1 MVLPAQPL
9 LLCVGDIDMD
19 IIVRVARPPGPDQ
32 KADGRRVAQTPGGM
46 AANVAV
52 GARRLG
58 THVRLLGAVGD
69 DAMGREALAALGSE
83 GLDLAHVVE
92 RAGVPTFFCVI
103 MVDAQGEKSLIKV
116 LSDAYL
122 PRPEDLTP
130 AAFRDVA
137 HVHLTFTEP
146 GLARRSVGLARQAGA
161 RLSLDLEAADLPA
174 DPSTV
179 VELVRAVDLL
189 FVSGQSRQEIER
201 RIGPLDPSDG
211 TIVTT
216 LGGGGARL
224 ETGWGVR
231 EVAGHRVPVTDTSG
245 AGDAFAAAFLH
256 ARLDGATEADALRFA
271 NAAAALSTSAYGAQ
285 AGLPRREAVTRFLD
299 PADGKAD
306 HARPPF

>member
-1 MVLPAQPL
+1 MAGRSKPL

-19 IIVRVARPPGPDQ
+19 IIVRVERPPGPDQ

-58 THVRLLGAVGD
+58 TDVRLLGAVGD
-69 DAMGREALAALGSE
+69 DAMGQEALTALGAE
-83 GLDLAHVVE
+83 DLDLAHVVVRTE
-92 RAGVPTFFCVI
+92 TPTFFCVI

-122 PRPEDLTP
+122 PRPDDLTP
-130 AAFRDVA
+130 HAFRDAA

-146 GLARRSVGLARQAGA
+146 ALARRAAELARAAGA

-174 DPSTV
+174 DPAPV
-179 VELVRAVDLL
+179 IDLLRAVDLL

-201 RIGPLDPSDG
+201 RMGPLPADG
-211 TIVTT
+211 RTIVTT
-216 LGGGGARL
+216 LGAGGARL
-224 ETGWGVR
+224 ETAQGRLDVG
-231 EVAGHRVPVTDTSG
+231 GHRVPVTDTSG
-245 AGDAFAAAFLH
+245 AGDAFAAAYLH
-256 ARLDGATEADALRFA
+256 ATLDGAGQAEALRFA

-285 AGLPRREAVTRFLD
+285 AGMQGREAVIRFLD
-299 PADGKAD
+299 PTHGEAD
-306 HARPPF
+306 HARPPL

>member
-1 MVLPAQPL
+1 MAPRSNPV

-58 THVRLLGAVGD
+58 TEVRLLGAVGD
-69 DAMGREALAALGSE
+69 DAMGHEALAALRVE

-92 RAGVPTFFCVI
+92 RAGTPTFFCVI
-103 MVDAQGEKSLIKV
+103 MVDDRGEKSLIKV

-122 PRPEDLTP
+122 PRPDDLTP
-130 AAFRDVA
+130 AAFRDAA

-146 GLARRSVGLARQAGA
+146 ALARRTAELARQAGA
-161 RLSLDLEAADLPA
+161 RLSLDLEAADMPA
-174 DPSTV
+174 DPSSVT
-179 VELVRAVDLL
+179 ELVRAVDLL

-201 RIGPLDPSDG
+201 RTGPLSPEG
-211 TIVTT
+211 RTIVTT
-216 LGGGGARL
+216 LGAEGARL
-224 ETGWGVR
+224 EAGSQR
-231 EVAGHRVPVTDTSG
+231 LEVAGHRVPVTDTSG

-256 ARLDGATEADALRFA
+256 ATLDGAADADALRFA

-285 AGLPRREAVTRFLD
+285 AGMQRRDAVTRFLD
-299 PADGKAD
+299 PTPGKAV
-306 HARPPF
+306 HARPSL